1 MNDVISAVI
10 AIVCAYLLGSLPF
23 PYLVTRMVKGVD
35 IREIG
40 TKNMGAMNT
49 FYQLGFGWGLLVL
62 LLDIAKGVLA
72 ILVARWLGTEELIQ
86 YVTAGVSMIGHMFP
100 VFLKF
105 RGGKGGAT
113 AIGIFAILM
122 PKVIPIGLGIF
133 VLALLLTRYPTFS
146 YALALMSGPLVA
158 WLGYENGAL
167 VIFTVIALLM
177 VLVKY
182 IPRLKEMR
190 SKGGTWKRVFLRKG
204 LKDRL

>member
-1 MNDVISAVI
+1 MNDVIGAVI
-10 AIVCAYLLGSLPF
+10 AILCAYLLGSLPF
-23 PYLVTRMVKGVD
+23 PYLVTKMVKRVD

-62 LLDIAKGVLA
+62 LLDMAKGVLA
-72 ILVARWLGTEELIQ
+72 ILVARWLGTAVLIE
-86 YVTAGVSMIGHMFP
+86 YVAAGVSMIGHMFP

-105 RGGKGGAT
+105 KGGKGGAT
-113 AIGIFAILM
+113 AIGIFTILM
-122 PKVIPIGLGIF
+122 PRIIPIGLGIF

-182 IPRLKEMR
+182 TPRLKEMH
-190 SKGGTWKRVFLRKG
+190 SKGGNWKRVFVRKG

>member
-40 TKNMGAMNT
+40 TKNMGAMNS

-62 LLDIAKGVLA
+62 LLDIGKGVMA
-72 ILVARWLGTEELIQ
+72 ILVARWLGAAELIQ
-86 YVTAGVSMIGHMFP
+86 YVAAGTSMIGHMFP

-122 PKVIPIGLGIF
+122 PKVIPIGIGIF
-133 VLALLLTRYPTFS
+133 ILALLLTRYPTFS
-146 YALALMSGPLVA
+146 YALALMSGPLAA

-167 VIFTVIALLM
+167 GIFTVIALLM

-190 SKGGTWKRVFLRKG
+190 SRGGTWKRVFLRKG